1 MTSAEYVSQV
11 NRLMDLQNNY
21 FTIFIAI
28 LAITLGFLGILQW
41 RITDKQIDKIKN
53 EIHESVYNQYRTD
66 LELTNS
72 KIRKEHSDSL
82 RVITFSA
89 IDTIMMTEL
98 RIYEAP
104 KKITTMLK
112 LIAELDSIDDEE
124 TLLLGS
130 CMGRML
136 RLLQQKNI
144 LENSRDMN
152 TDCTV
157 AYPYLKEIMIF
168 IETKSDKS
176 FLEESRFDDVILNEF
191 LEFEIKYNPDG
202 KNNYGME

>member
-21 FTIFIAI
+21 FNIFITI
-28 LAITLGFLGILQW
+28 LALTLGFLGVLQW
-41 RITDKQIDKIKN
+41 RITDKQIDKMKN
-53 EIHESVYNQYRTD
+53 DIHESIYRQYKDD

-112 LIAELDSIDDEE
+112 LIAELDSIDAEA

-136 RLLQQKNI
+136 RLLQQKN
-144 LENSRDMN
+144 LLDKSRDMN

-157 AYPYLKEIMIF
+157 
-168 IETKSDKS
+168 
-176 FLEESRFDDVILNEF
+176 
-191 LEFEIKYNPDG
+191 
-202 KNNYGME
+202 